1 MMFIKTEYAFNYV
14 HSWRLM
20 EVVLVVTGFAVVVVA
35 AVTPVSSS

>member
-1 MMFIKTEYAFNYV
+1 MMFIITEYAFNYV

-20 EVVLVVTGFAVVVVA
+20 GVVLAVTGFAVVVVA